1 MWKIILLVLA
11 VNALTGYVY
20 EKVKMWID
28 ERF

>member
-11 VNALTGYVY
+11 LNALTGYVY

-28 ERF
+28 ER

>member
-11 VNALTGYVY
+11 INALTGYVY